1 MGYAVRPI
9 TVEELQ
15 SIEFPVVHFKEGY
28 AADEVNAFLGE
39 CVEALRGRSGLSAD
53 DVEHHIFSTTYKS
66 GYNAGDVDLVLDR
79 IAQTLRS
86 RSNGKRTRVADSLGI
101 PGAPAQPARRPAEGS
116 LSDSASAGLAAASN
130 GFLSKAWSD
139 AEKFAKDNDLEGKLR
154 LGRAK
159 AQKAF
164 AKAKDEAG
172 RIAAE
177 DSLEGKIA
185 VMREQSDR
193 AWSGIQSNKTVKK
206 LTDHVQSAAHTVGS
220 SVGEMRTAYEDRRA
234 QREQE
239 AEERRH
245 QLYPDENEPP
255 YGVPLISQADLDAG
269 YNEPGYGGSDATAD
283 ANRYGEPRTVPENG
297 DSTRTMETAA
307 GEQDSTAVLPDAGN
321 DSAAEPIPTMPLP
334 DMAASSETADGG
346 EAGDE
351 PDQPIAADAVPK
363 GRRNGIPDVAV
374 PAALHRPSEEKRKNE
389 GPSHA
394 KTGANAMAGNVR
406 ALFADERNRPALIGC
421 IIALILLI
429 GFVYYAFQPS
439 KDSKEDET
447 PANPSYSSVSDLEEE
462 STYEPST
469 PSFET
474 IDTDSLKGDSVKD
487 VVKELE
493 EKGLT
498 YGFLIEGGDGA
509 DQSSTVKTSLG
520 KGEEWTVVEA
530 RQSAT
535 DGEVTLTVQK
545 KETTKP
551 KEETQKKQE
560 TQQPAND
567 NGVITVSNN
576 QEFVS
581 LLAVKDPF
589 DSSVSAFAEKYK
601 RRTIEFDGNIANVIP
616 NEQHPRY
623 LLDFVLVHSGDY
635 NAETYSGP
643 EFRFEGVM
651 WNDFHDG
658 SVGLPLY
665 VHVGQNVH
673 IKATVDS
680 YNSDNGIFK
689 LDLEKMTER

>member
-1 MGYAVRPI
+1 MH
-9 TVEELQ
+9 
-15 SIEFPVVHFKEGY
+15 SW
-28 AADEVNAFLGE
+28 GE

-66 GYNAGDVDLVLDR
+66 GYSAGDVDLVLDR

-86 RSNGKRTRVADSLGI
+86 RSNGNRTGVADSPGI
-101 PGAPAQPARRPAEGS
+101 PGAPAQPVRRPAEGS

-130 GFLSKAWSD
+130 GFLSKAWRG

-154 LGRAK
+154 LGRTK

-193 AWSGIQSNKTVKK
+193 VWSGIQSNKTVKK

-220 SVGEMRTAYEDRRA
+220 SVGEMRTAYEDQKA

-239 AEERRH
+239 SEERRH
-245 QLYPDENEPP
+245 QLYPDEDEPP
-255 YGVPLISQADLDAG
+255 YDVPLISQADLDAG
-269 YNEPGYGGSDATAD
+269 YNEPGYVGSDATAD
-283 ANRYGEPRTVPENG
+283 AKRHGEPGTVPENG
-297 DSTRTMETAA
+297 DSTGTMETAA
-307 GEQDSTAVLPDAGN
+307 GEESGEQGSTAVLPDAGN
-321 DSAAEPIPTMPLP
+321 DSAAEPMPTMPLP
-334 DMAASSETADGG
+334 DTALSNETVGGG
-346 EAGDE
+346 EAGGK

-363 GRRNGIPDVAV
+363 GRRNGISDAAV

-406 ALFADERNRPALIGC
+406 ALFADERKRPALIGC

-429 GFVYYAFQPS
+429 GFVYCAFQPS

-447 PANPSYSSVSDLEEE
+447 PANPSYSSVSDSEEE
-462 STYEPST
+462 STYEPSM

-474 IDTDSLKGDSVKD
+474 IDTDSLKGNSVKD

-509 DQSSTVKTSLG
+509 DQSSTVKTSLE

-567 NGVITVSNN
+567 NSVITVSNN

-601 RRTIEFDGNIANVIP
+601 GRTIEFDGNIANVIP

-635 NAETYSGP
+635 NVETCSGP

-673 IKATVDS
+673 IKATVNS

-689 LDLEKMTER
+689 LDLEEMTER

>member
-86 RSNGKRTRVADSLGI
+86 RSNGKRTGVADSLGI

-269 YNEPGYGGSDATAD
+269 YNEPGYVGSDATAD

-334 DMAASSETADGG
+334 DMAVSSETADGG

-351 PDQPIAADAVPK
+351 SDQPIAADAVSK
-363 GRRNGIPDVAV
+363 GQRNGIPDAAV

-389 GPSHA
+389 RPSHA

-406 ALFADERNRPALIGC
+406 ALFADERNRPVLIGC
-421 IIALILLI
+421 IIALILLM
-429 GFVYYAFQPS
+429 GFVYCAFQPS

-447 PANPSYSSVSDLEEE
+447 PASPSYSSVSDSEDE
-462 STYEPST
+462 STYESST

-498 YGFLIEGGDGA
+498 YGFLFEGGDGT
-509 DQSSTVKTSLG
+509 DQSSTVKTSLE

-545 KETTKP
+545 KETPKP
-551 KEETQKKQE
+551 KEKKQE
-560 TQQPAND
+560 PQQPAND
-567 NGVITVSNN
+567 NGVITVANN
-576 QEFVS
+576 QEFAS

-589 DSSVSAFAEKYK
+589 DPSVAAFAEKYK
-601 RRTIEFDGNIANVIP
+601 GRTIEFDGNIAGTVP
-616 NEQHPRY
+616 NEKHPRY
-623 LLDFVLVHSGDY
+623 RLDYMLVYGGDY
-635 NAETYSGP
+635 STESVSGP
-643 EFRFEGVM
+643 SFRFEGVM
-651 WNDFHDG
+651 WSDFHDG

-665 VHVGQNVH
+665 VREGHNVH
-673 IKATVDS
+673 IKATVGS
-680 YNSDNGIFK
+680 YNPESGIFK

>member
-15 SIEFPVVHFKEGY
+15 SIEFPVVHFREGY

-86 RSNGKRTRVADSLGI
+86 RSNGKRTGVADSLGI
-101 PGAPAQPARRPAEGS
+101 PGAPAQPARRLAEGS
-116 LSDSASAGLAAASN
+116 FSDSASAGLAAASN

-139 AEKFAKDNDLEGKLR
+139 AEKFAKDNDLEGKLK

-164 AKAKDEAG
+164 AKAKAEAG

-269 YNEPGYGGSDATAD
+269 YNEPGYVGSDATAD

-307 GEQDSTAVLPDAGN
+307 GEQDSTAALPDAGN

-334 DMAASSETADGG
+334 DMAALSETADGG

-351 PDQPIAADAVPK
+351 SDQPIAADAVPK
-363 GRRNGIPDVAV
+363 GQRNGIPDAAV

-406 ALFADERNRPALIGC
+406 ALFADERNRPVLIGC

-429 GFVYYAFQPS
+429 GFVYCAFQPS

-447 PANPSYSSVSDLEEE
+447 PASPSYSSVSDSEDE
-462 STYEPST
+462 STYESST

-498 YGFLIEGGDGA
+498 YGFLLEGGDGT
-509 DQSSTVKTSLG
+509 DQSSTVKTSLE

-545 KETTKP
+545 KETPKP
-551 KEETQKKQE
+551 KEKKQE
-560 TQQPAND
+560 PQQPAND
-567 NGVITVSNN
+567 NGVITVANN
-576 QEFVS
+576 QEFAS

-589 DSSVSAFAEKYK
+589 DPSVAAFAEKYK
-601 RRTIEFDGNIANVIP
+601 GRTIEFDGNIANVIP